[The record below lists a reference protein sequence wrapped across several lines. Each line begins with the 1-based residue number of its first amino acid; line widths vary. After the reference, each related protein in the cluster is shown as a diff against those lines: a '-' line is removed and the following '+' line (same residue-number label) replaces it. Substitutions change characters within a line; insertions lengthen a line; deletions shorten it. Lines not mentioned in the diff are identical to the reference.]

1 MQYRDKNY
9 LSFGV
14 MTLIIGGLVLLVLL
28 LYGWQSGQELPLWP
42 ALAVV
47 AVNVVAAIRLVL
59 VRKRAQQQLGR
70 SGQARSE
77 DR

>member
-14 MTLIIGGLVLLVLL
+14 MTLIVGGLVLLALL
-28 LYGWQSGQELPLWP
+28 LYGWQSGQDLPLWP

-70 SGQARSE
+70 SGQTRRE